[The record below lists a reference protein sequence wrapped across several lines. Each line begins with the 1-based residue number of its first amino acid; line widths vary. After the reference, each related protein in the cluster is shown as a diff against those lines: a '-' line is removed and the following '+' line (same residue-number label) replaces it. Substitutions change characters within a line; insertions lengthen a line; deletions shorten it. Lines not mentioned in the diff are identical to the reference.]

1 VSAAASS
8 YLGWLATGT
17 FAASYFF
24 RRPAATR
31 AMQMLGASLWI
42 IYGCLIASA
51 PVVVANALV
60 LAAAAWAAV
69 RNSVSAAADEIP
81 RARTASLRPD

>member
-17 FAASYFF
+17 FAASYFL

-60 LAAAAWAAV
+60 LTAAAWAAV
-69 RNSVSAAADEIP
+69 RSSPSAAVDQIP
-81 RARTASLRPD
+81 LAHTPSVRRT